1 MEFRVYSKPLK
12 NALFDKLLVER
23 KKSKQDKYFT
33 LQMKALR
40 ISPTEICIIKNHTN
54 TMNEQSAQ
62 NLGAPAAFNF
72 HFWQCR

>member
-12 NALFDKLLVER
+12 NALFNKLLVER

-40 ISPTEICIIKNHTN
+40 ISPTEICIIKYHT
-54 TMNEQSAQ
+54 QIQ
-62 NLGAPAAFNF
+62 
-72 HFWQCR
+72 